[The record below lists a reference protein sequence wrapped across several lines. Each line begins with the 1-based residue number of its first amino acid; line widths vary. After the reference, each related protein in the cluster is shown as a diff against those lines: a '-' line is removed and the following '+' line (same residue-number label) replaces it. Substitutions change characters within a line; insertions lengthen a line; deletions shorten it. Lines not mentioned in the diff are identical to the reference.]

1 MLSCVRL
8 RACRQVGSRIELD
21 WLAPHSRRRTGGLRH
36 HSPVASQ
43 HNLGTMS
50 FGGGLRADGRRENEI
65 RRLRCSFGA
74 VPGADG
80 SCAFGMGGTRVMAA
94 VFGPVAVDDGRGGGG
109 ASASGGSGG
118 LGAASSESGSVHVG
132 VSFAA
137 AAQGERRVRG
147 RTDRLVCDLQHAIRS
162 TVEGMM
168 AAAHESAG
176 TSAGVEV
183 VSLVR
188 DLNSLSRPRSHR
200 PHSLARLTPHCPHS
214 V

>member
-1 MLSCVRL
+1 MRHTHTGLL
-8 RACRQVGSRIELD
+8 R
-21 WLAPHSRRRTGGLRH
+21 PN
-36 HSPVASQ
+36 
-43 HNLGTMS
+43 NLGPMS

-188 DLNSLSRPRSHR
+188 DLNSLS
-200 PHSLARLTPHCPHS
+200 LARGRIVRIRS
-214 V
+214 RD